1 MRDGEKE
8 GGREIEREESVVSM
22 EKGFFNMHQMRF
34 KIIA

>member
-22 EKGFFNMHQMRF
+22 EKVFLICIQMRF